1 MISGATSHDV
11 LDERKRVSHPSPQRR
26 PRIAVMS
33 TGLGHV
39 ARGVETWAAETAAA
53 LHGRGV
59 DVTLFKGAGPAA
71 RPYERVVRC
80 ARRFGRLATHAPG
93 WAWRFGCGSPYGVEQ
108 TTFALSVLPCLC
120 VRRFDVIHVKDPWL
134 ALILERTRFL
144 HGAKVILGHGTEEP
158 PWFLRKFRHV
168 QELSPFYLERHGE
181 LGDRQWFA
189 VPNFVDADRFRPGDR
204 AAARR
209 RLGLPD
215 DALIILA
222 VSALNRSK
230 KRLDW
235 LAREFAA
242 AHLDHAVLVLAGA
255 SDSESTDLLEEI
267 KPLLGERLIVLQDVP
282 RADMPALYQAANLYV
297 ICSLKEVMSNSILE
311 AMATGLP
318 CVGHHWGS
326 TEWAI
331 ADGGSIIDMQ
341 CAGALSSELERY
353 QSGPLRAAR
362 GRAARQ
368 RVEELFCVDAVI
380 RQFLEMYE
388 AVLNGERARRCA
400 ASAGSAQL
408 RGEGGGALV
417 RAPCGCG

>member
-1 MISGATSHDV
+1 
-11 LDERKRVSHPSPQRR
+11 
-26 PRIAVMS
+26 MS

-53 LHGRGV
+53 LDRCGV
-59 DVTLFKGAGPAA
+59 DVTLFKGAGPTA
-71 RPYERVVRC
+71 RPYERVVCC
-80 ARRFGRLATHAPG
+80 ARRFGRLATQVARRAPG
-93 WAWRFGCGSPYGVEQ
+93 WAWHVGCGSPYDFEQ
-108 TTFALSVLPCLC
+108 TTFALSVLPHLC
-120 VRRFDVIHVKDPWL
+120 VHRYDVLHVKDPWL

-158 PWFLRKFRHV
+158 IWFLRKFRHV
-168 QELSPFYLERHGE
+168 QELSPFYLERHGD

-222 VSALNRSK
+222 VSALNRTR

-235 LAREFAA
+235 LAREFATA
-242 AHLDHAVLVLAGA
+242 KLDNAVLVLAGA
-255 SDSESTDLLEEI
+255 ADSESTDLLAEVR
-267 KPLLGERLIVLQDVP
+267 PLLGERLIALQDVP
-282 RADMPALYQAANLYV
+282 RADMPVLYQAADLYV
-297 ICSLKEVMSNSILE
+297 ICSLMEVMSNSILE

-318 CVGHHWGS
+318 CLGHHWGS

-341 CAGALSSELERY
+341 CAGALAGELERY
-353 QSGPLRAAR
+353 QSAPLRAAR
-362 GRAARQ
+362 GRAARR

-380 RQFLEMYE
+380 RQFLDMYE
-388 AVLNGERARRCA
+388 AVLNEERERRCTRLQAARRCETTEA
-400 ASAGSAQL
+400 ARSFALPAFAAK
-408 RGEGGGALV
+408 RG
-417 RAPCGCG
+417 